1 MVVVVGCARR
11 EGSLAIAWSR
21 VDDPIV
27 TARRKRMQVFL
38 FLI

>member
-27 TARRKRMQVFL
+27 IVSRRKRM
-38 FLI
+38 